1 MLSRITFVVL
11 SGVLCAST
19 ARTAL
24 AQRETACV
32 ISSRL
37 LNRVAAAVD
46 GYNNGER
53 VWVITNCSDT
63 ATVVATATSES
74 EARRL
79 GTGVLILGPYG
90 AKREE
95 AARMAGMDQ
104 QTVGHVIREYLYCWH
119 ETETSIMS
127 PRHCDDPVM
136 PPLTDVSGILVRFT
150 LRNGTVLERTLPPNA
165 DVLFLKYSALE
176 KFAFPYY
183 QRILGL
189 SGVAEMRAAMFRPR
203 R

>member
-1 MLSRITFVVL
+1 MLSRSLITLLAAGASLLL
-11 SGVLCAST
+11 SES
-19 ARTAL
+19 AL
-24 AQRETACV
+24 AQRATACV

-46 GYNNGER
+46 GYNRGER
-53 VWVITNCSDT
+53 VWVITNCHDT
-63 ATVVATATSES
+63 ATVIATTTSES
-74 EARRL
+74 EAQRL
-79 GTGVLILGPYG
+79 GVTGLILGPYG
-90 AKREE
+90 ARREE

-104 QTVGHVIREYLYCWH
+104 QTIDLVIPNYVHCWH
-119 ETETSIMS
+119 EEETSIMR
-127 PRHCDDPVM
+127 PGHCDEPTL
-136 PPLTDVSGILVRFT
+136 PIADVASILVRFQM
-150 LRNGTVLERTLPPNA
+150 RGGQVIERQLPTNA

-189 SGVAEMRAAMFRPR
+189 TGVVEMRAAMFRGSR